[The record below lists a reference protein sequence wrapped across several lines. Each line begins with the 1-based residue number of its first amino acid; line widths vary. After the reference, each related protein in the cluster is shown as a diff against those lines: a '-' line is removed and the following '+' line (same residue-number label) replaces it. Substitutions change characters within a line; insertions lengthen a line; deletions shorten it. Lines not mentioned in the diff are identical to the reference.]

1 MTPPRVRTAVLIS
14 GRGSNMAALLE
25 AASRPAFPAE
35 TTLVFANKA
44 EAGGLEIARRAGIAT
59 ASRSHRDFATR
70 EDFDRAVDA
79 VLVEHGIALV
89 CLAGFMRVVSAWFC
103 ERWLGRMI
111 SIHPALLPAFRGLD
125 THARA
130 LEGGVK
136 IHGATVHF
144 VVPELDAGPIIAQ
157 AAVPVLEDDTPES
170 LAARVL
176 AQEHVIY
183 PRALELVASG
193 RVRLAG
199 GRTLSETATSA
210 ASSLAVPD
218 GTVLLPQTGEG
229 GPTQS
234 GRMREAF
241 AGPR

>member
-1 MTPPRVRTAVLIS
+1 MRTAVLIS
-14 GRGSNMAALLE
+14 GRGSNMEALLQ
-25 AASRPAFPAE
+25 AASHPAFPAE
-35 TTLVFANKA
+35 IVLVFANKA
-44 EAGGLEIARRAGIAT
+44 EAGGLEAARRAGIAT
-59 ASRSHRDFATR
+59 VTRSHRDFATR

-79 VLVEHGIALV
+79 VLVEHGVTFV

-111 SIHPALLPAFRGLD
+111 SIHPALLPAYRGLD

-130 LEGGVK
+130 LAGGVK

-193 RVRLAG
+193 RVRLEG
-199 GRTLSETATSA
+199 SRTLSETATSSS
-210 ASSLAVPD
+210 SSLAVPD
-218 GTVLLPQTGEG
+218 GATLLPLAGEG
-229 GPTQS
+229 VDATRR
-234 GRMREAF
+234 RMR
-241 AGPR
+241 GDPTRSG

>member
-1 MTPPRVRTAVLIS
+1 MLIS
-14 GRGSNMAALLE
+14 GRGSNMEALLE
-25 AASRPAFPAE
+25 AASHPAFPAE
-35 TTLVFANKA
+35 ITLVFANKA
-44 EAGGLEIARRAGIAT
+44 EAEGLAIARRAGIAT
-59 ASRSHRDFATR
+59 ETFSHRDFATR
-70 EDFDRAVDA
+70 EAFDRAVDA

-130 LEGGVK
+130 LAGGVK

-176 AQEHVIY
+176 AQEHMIY
-183 PRALELVASG
+183 PRALGLVASG
-193 RVRLAG
+193 RVRLEGSRAV
-199 GRTLSETATSA
+199 SETATA
-210 ASSLAVPD
+210 ASSSLTVPD
-218 GTVLLPQTGEG
+218 GTALLPPAGEG
-229 GPTQS
+229 VDATRR
-234 GRMREAF
+234 RMRGDPASS
-241 AGPR
+241 G

>member
-1 MTPPRVRTAVLIS
+1 MPSRVKTAVLIS
-14 GRGSNMAALLE
+14 GRGSNMEALLE
-25 AASRPAFPAE
+25 AASHPVFPAE
-35 TTLVFANKA
+35 ITLVFANKVD
-44 EAGGLEIARRAGIAT
+44 AGGLEIARRAGIAT
-59 ASRSHRDFATR
+59 VAKSHRDFASR
-70 EDFDRAVDA
+70 EAFDQAVDA
-79 VLVEHGIALV
+79 VLTEHGIRFV

-130 LEGGVK
+130 LAGGVK

-157 AAVPVLEDDTPES
+157 AAVPVLEDDTPDS

-183 PRALELVASG
+183 PRALALVASG
-193 RVRLAG
+193 RVRLKG
-199 GRTLSETATSA
+199 IRTISETATSPS
-210 ASSLAVPD
+210 SSLAVPD
-218 GTVLLPQTGEG
+218 ETALLPPAGE
-229 GPTQS
+229 
-234 GRMREAF
+234 AVD
-241 AGPR
+241 A